1 MFFAIVFL
9 NDLSL
14 YPSLHFSLFFAGKWF
29 LIFFPSL
36 ILIQII
42 LKNTL
47 HVEAGYLSPAKT
59 LSKTDKK
66 ELICEAFSDY
76 I

>member
-1 MFFAIVFL
+1 MIIS
-9 NDLSL
+9 LSL
-14 YPSLHFSLFFAGKWF
+14 SSLFFPCDYF
-29 LIFFPSL
+29 FFPSL

-42 LKNTL
+42 PRNTL

-59 LSKTDKK
+59 LSKTDTK